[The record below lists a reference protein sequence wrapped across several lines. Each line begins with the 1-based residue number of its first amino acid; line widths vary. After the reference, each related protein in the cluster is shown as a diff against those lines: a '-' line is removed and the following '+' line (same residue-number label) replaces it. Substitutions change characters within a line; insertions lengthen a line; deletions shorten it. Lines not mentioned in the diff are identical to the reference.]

1 MYRAWAW
8 KILKPVTCMFVWKNR
23 MGAYSASTW
32 RCPWLS
38 SSGCAP
44 GSLFRESHFRCIWK
58 QSMRMLT
65 VSFKWY
71 QSRVDICMHV
81 CYGFSDLRCW
91 WMCWL
96 WFAWWMEWLIEEFWN
111 CCVLHK
117 ETEHRFD
124 ALSIN
129 LFLDNKLY
137 LMHEKR
143 LLMLKM
149 LTWICLSM
157 YNCMKLWLTV
167 SVCIH
172 WTSVVLDFLLLINA
186 WKT

>member
-1 MYRAWAW
+1 M
-8 KILKPVTCMFVWKNR
+8 ITCKDHREPIPQVHGDVHGSPAAVVRPEVSFVSR
-23 MGAYSASTW
+23 TSAAQ
-32 RCPWLS
+32 R
-38 SSGCAP
+38 
-44 GSLFRESHFRCIWK
+44 K

-91 WMCWL
+91 WMYWL

-124 ALSIN
+124 ALSVIW
-129 LFLDNKLY
+129 FCTYKWY
-137 LMHEKR
+137 LMHGKR
-143 LLMLKM
+143 LLMLEM
-149 LTWICLSM
+149 STWVCLNTA
-157 YNCMKLWLTV
+157 NCMIDVIGSFGLL
-167 SVCIH
+167 H
-172 WTSVVLDFLLLINA
+172 WKSFVYERC
-186 WKT
+186 W